1 MEEEFDRL
9 RAEEHFL
16 PRTGQFIAAQNPS
29 KNHKIDG
36 YGTNVAL
43 HGLTGLCCSHG
54 AALT

>member
-1 MEEEFDRL
+1 MEDEFDRS
-9 RAEEHFL
+9 RAEKHFL
-16 PRTGQFIAAQNPS
+16 PRTGQLSASQNPS

>member
-1 MEEEFDRL
+1 MEDEFDRL
-9 RAEEHFL
+9 RAEKHFSS
-16 PRTGQFIAAQNPS
+16 RTGHYAPTQNPS